1 MSLLVVGSV
10 AYDSIKTPRGEA
22 VDALGGSAVYFALAA
37 RRFTPVRLVGVV
49 GDDFAEADAE
59 FLGQRNI
66 DTAGLERVAGG
77 KTFRWSGEYS
87 ADMNS
92 RETLSVELNVFENFE
107 PKIPAAFSDS
117 RFVFLANGSPVT
129 QMSVLDQMTGPR
141 FVMADTMDL
150 WIQIQR
156 AELLTLLE
164 RIDGLLLN
172 DSEALLLT
180 DAPNVMAAGKA
191 LLDVGPE
198 RVVIK
203 KGEHGAILFT
213 GDHIIPLPAY
223 PVVQVCDPTG
233 AGDTFAGALM
243 GHLQKVGSA
252 DERSFKEAMAYGT
265 VVASYTVEE
274 FGVGR
279 IGDVSEGDLTDRYR
293 QFRDLIAL

>member
-10 AYDSIKTPRGEA
+10 AYDSVKTPYGEA
-22 VDALGGSAVYFALAA
+22 ADALGGSAVYFALAA
-37 RRFTPVRLVGVV
+37 RRFTPVRLVGVI
-49 GDDFAEADAE
+49 GDDFAEADTE
-59 FLGQRNI
+59 FLAQRSI
-66 DTAGLERVAGG
+66 DTRGLERVSGG
-77 KTFRWSGEYS
+77 RTFRWSGEYS

-92 RETLSVELNVFENFE
+92 RETLSVELNVFEDFE
-107 PKIPAAFSDS
+107 PRIPEEFADS

-129 QMSVLDQMTGPR
+129 QMSVLDQIDRPR

-150 WIQIQR
+150 WIRMNR
-156 AELLTLLE
+156 AELLRLLE

-180 DAPNVMAAGKA
+180 DAPNLMAAGKA
-191 LLDVGPE
+191 ILNLGPE

-213 GDHIIPLPAY
+213 SDRIVPLPAY

-233 AGDTFAGALM
+233 AGDSFAGALM
-243 GHLQKVGSA
+243 GHLQRRDSV
-252 DERSFKEAMAYGT
+252 DEQAFKEAMAYGA
-265 VVASYTVEE
+265 VVASYTVEQ

-279 IGDVSEGDLTDRYR
+279 IADVSERDLTERYG
-293 QFRDLIAL
+293 QFRDLIGL

>member
-10 AYDSIKTPRGEA
+10 AYDSIKTPCGEA
-22 VDALGGSAVYFALAA
+22 CDALGGSAVYFALAA

-49 GDDFAEADAE
+49 GEDFRSADAD
-59 FLGQRNI
+59 FLQQRRV
-66 DTAGLERVAGG
+66 DTAGLETVVGG

-92 RETLSVELNVFENFE
+92 RETLSVELNVFENFQ
-107 PKIPAAFSDS
+107 PKIPASFSDS
-117 RFVFLANGSPVT
+117 RLVFLANGSPIT
-129 QMSVLDQMTGPR
+129 QMSVLEQMDSPR

-150 WIQIQR
+150 WIRTQR
-156 AELLTLLE
+156 QELLRLLE
-164 RIDGLLLN
+164 RVDGLLLN

-180 DAPNVMAAGKA
+180 DASNLMVAGRA
-191 LLDVGPE
+191 LLDLGPE

-213 GDHIIPLPAY
+213 EGRVIPLPAY
-223 PVVQVCDPTG
+223 PVMQVRDPTG
-233 AGDTFAGALM
+233 AGDSFAGALM
-243 GHLQKVGSA
+243 GQLTRTSTV

-265 VVASYTVEE
+265 VAASYTVED

-279 IGDVSEGDLTDRYR
+279 IGDISEGELNERY
-293 QFRDLIAL
+293 QEFRNLVGL